1 MVWKVSHC
9 FCINPLCNIWKRD
22 RESTQRRWADFYACG
37 SPMPPG
43 PSRSTFRGGMACV
56 RSVGPSSLRSPRLSQ
71 SVELREVKGVRGD
84 LEALPARVGPW
95 PTLLLQLI
103 SDFSAPFVSIRDL
116 EWQGWKISGLRWAV
130 SLGTVQQ
137 WVWSPGWTIL
147 SQKPTTPQGPCCT
160 DLSLLSTSK
169 GKTSFFLKPSHKI
182 FSWLWVFLS
191 VPVHLSREIS
201 LV

>member
-43 PSRSTFRGGMACV
+43 PSRSTFRGGVACA
-56 RSVGPSSLRSPRLSQ
+56 RSVGPSSLQSPRLSR
-71 SVELREVKGVRGD
+71 SVELSEVKGVGQD
-84 LEALPARVGPW
+84 MEALPARVSPW
-95 PTLLLQLI
+95 PALLLQLN
-103 SDFSAPFVSIRDL
+103 SDFSALFLSIRDL

-130 SLGTVQQ
+130 SLGMLQR
-137 WVWSPGWTIL
+137 WVWSPGWTIF
-147 SQKPTTPQGPCCT
+147 SQGPCCT
-160 DLSLLSTSK
+160 DPSLLSIPK
-169 GKTSFFLKPSHKI
+169 GKTSSFLKPSHEV
-182 FSWLWVFLS
+182 FSGLWVFLS

-201 LV
+201 LSVRNQ